1 MLGSQIAEGKG
12 KRTGR
17 RIIATKP
24 VLQVEASVEEQST
37 LLGIQGT
44 NIVTYH
50 ATIKPDGSLDGQGE
64 GAFATPEGEIVTWQG
79 NGVGR
84 FVEGGAMQYCG
95 SVSFTTSSKKF
106 LKLNGVSGVFQW
118 SIDAEGNTH
127 SQIFEMA
134 PAGVTTKATKGAGA

>member
-24 VLQVEASVEEQST
+24 VLQVEATVEERST

-44 NIVTYH
+44 AIITYH
-50 ATIKPDGSLDGQGE
+50 ATVKPDGSLDGQGE
-64 GAFATPEGEIVTWQG
+64 GAFLTPDGDIVTWQG

-84 FVEGGAMQYCG
+84 FVEGGAMQYGG

-106 LKLNGVSGVFQW
+106 LKLNGVAGVFQW
-118 SIDAEGNTH
+118 SLDGEGNTQ

-134 PAGVTTKATKGAGA
+134 PAGVTTKTSRAGA

>member
-1 MLGSQIAEGKG
+1 MLGAQIAEGKG

-17 RIIATKP
+17 RVIATKP
-24 VLQVEASVEEQST
+24 MLEVEATVEELGT
-37 LLGIQGT
+37 LLGIQGV
-44 NIVTYH
+44 NIITYR

-64 GAFATPEGEIVTWQG
+64 GAFATPDGDIVTWRG
-79 NGVGR
+79 IGVGR

-95 SVSFTTSSKKF
+95 SLSYTTTSQKF
-106 LKLNGVSGVFQW
+106 TKLNGVAGVFQW

-134 PAGVTTKATKGAGA
+134 PAGVAAKSTGAGA